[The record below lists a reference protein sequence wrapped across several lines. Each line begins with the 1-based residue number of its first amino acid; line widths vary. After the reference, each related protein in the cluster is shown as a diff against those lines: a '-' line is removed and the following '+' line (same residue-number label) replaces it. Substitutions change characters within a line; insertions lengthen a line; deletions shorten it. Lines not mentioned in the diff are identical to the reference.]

1 MTQRL
6 KLKQESKTEEESIK
20 IQKLILKVYYK
31 EVDLKKKILEKCF
44 KDLRKDTRMIKL
56 FQLTLMKWFKDLN
69 TKMNIQL
76 QIK

>member
-1 MTQRL
+1 MQRL

-56 FQLTLMKWFKDLN
+56 FLLTLMKWFRDLN